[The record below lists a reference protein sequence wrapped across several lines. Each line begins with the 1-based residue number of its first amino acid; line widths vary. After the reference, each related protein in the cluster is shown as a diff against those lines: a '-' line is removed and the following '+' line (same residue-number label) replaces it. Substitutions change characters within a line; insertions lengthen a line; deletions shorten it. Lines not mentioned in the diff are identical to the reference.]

1 MACSVMNPSLMKLV
15 KSGLTVTGPG
25 YFRDW
30 GLGGILPREKGI
42 AEMHVELAEQ
52 IGLLRNDED
61 TVFWEQIDEIELS
74 LGETASSLQQKKI
87 EEEDAFL
94 EEMDRWVTEHEE
106 EPLLDTSSPGYK
118 MMKAMGW
125 EDNTPLGK
133 RGEGIL
139 NPVSSSVKFREPGDL
154 SGLGYEKKENKI
166 VEGEEDNKEVK
177 IIRKEQNF
185 AVGDCSRGKVY
196 IPRGPMRHLMNL
208 IEGNIIGRR
217 FQAKIMAKNGRYEWR
232 VTSVIDLA

>member
-15 KSGLTVTGPG
+15 NSGLTVSGPG
-25 YFRDW
+25 FFRDW
-30 GLGGILPREKGI
+30 GLGGILPREKVI
-42 AEMHVELAEQ
+42 AEMHVELAEK
-52 IGLLRNDED
+52 IGLLQDDEN
-61 TVFWEQIDEIELS
+61 TAFWEQIDEIELS
-74 LGETASSLQQKKI
+74 LGETALSLQEKI
-87 EEEDAFL
+87 QAEDAFL

-133 RGEGIL
+133 CGEGIL
-139 NPVSSSVKFREPGDL
+139 KPVSSSVKFREPGDL

-166 VEGEEDNKEVK
+166 VEGEEDKKEVK

-208 IEGNIIGRR
+208 IEGNIIGRT
-217 FQAKIMAKNGRYEWR
+217 FHAKIMAKNGRYEWR